1 MGNFNFVYLVGKKVS
16 IAIDMFK
23 PGSHVKE
30 TYVGRIRQVFD
41 DFVILEQEQVVNK
54 ESNTSNLKEVM
65 LKKDHI
71 VSVWIYNTK

>member
-1 MGNFNFVYLVGKKVS
+1 MDGGL
-16 IAIDMFK
+16 
-23 PGSHVKE
+23 GSSSLRSVPI
-30 TYVGRIRQVFD
+30 TTASLGRIRQVFD